1 MPAFVEMHP
10 RVPMRRGVTAADVP
24 ASQAQTQVHPPR
36 ADSQAILAAFGA
48 RRYFANHFQMRVSHV
63 VSFSSG
69 RRSMVEPAFRLSPFS
84 GSEVRSCRARA
95 RQRGVRVPSRR
106 RRVRTPR
113 SLELRRLDG
122 LSSGSLEQRPIGGHR
137 SIFDRRREVRYAD
150 LFLREFWIIAGVGV
164 GEPVFPGLCLVRPF
178 LHLDTPVGQPR
189 G

>member
-1 MPAFVEMHP
+1 MLSCVEMLP
-10 RVPMRRGVTAADVP
+10 CMLIRGGIAAADV
-24 ASQAQTQVHPPR
+24 AAGETQAQMHPGR

-95 RQRGVRVPSRR
+95 RQRGFRVPSRR
-106 RRVRTPR
+106 RRVCTPR

-122 LSSGSLEQRPIGGHR
+122 LSSDSLEQRPIGGHR
-137 SIFDRRREVRYAD
+137 SIFDRRREVRYAA
-150 LFLREFWIIAGVGV
+150 LFLREFWIIVGVGV
-164 GEPVFPGLCLVRPF
+164 GEPVFPGLCLVWPF
-178 LHLDTPVGQPR
+178 LHLDTPVGR
-189 G
+189 LEG